1 MRPSTPV
8 PFGHYKTHKTH
19 KTPPPSNGFGSCVD
33 QSSISL
39 DRSATSSKAWGGAT
53 NPNSIR
59 FNPTTQ
65 PRTPQSMKFFNEISD
80 WKGSFQTKW
89 WKDLCTFNNKKD
101 CQPSID
107 SKNMWLI
114 IIFTCRI
121 QRKQNWTY
129 LQKTRFVYTKKILC
143 VLKHNIQQKNTYSQD
158 WIIHNN
164 YWIIYLN
171 KSKGCWVTR
180 WWLNFEV
187 LASMVALRL
196 RRAFEGNFQ
205 SSKLAA
211 FLSKTKA
218 VENLNFIC
226 TIMFSP
232 FYVFPNYLFISPHL
246 KTFPGLL
253 QQAECFLPWTSILR
267 THICQGWISIF
278 PLVGSVVFP
287 HKNTDRFQL
296 KFS

>member
-1 MRPSTPV
+1 MRASSNSLSARGAARGASCSLSYAEGQRSHSLFTEHFTGCLFLGDEFEVMRPSTPV

-129 LQKTRFVYTKKILC
+129 LQKTRFVYTKK
-143 VLKHNIQQKNTYSQD
+143 S
-158 WIIHNN
+158 
-164 YWIIYLN
+164 
-171 KSKGCWVTR
+171 
-180 WWLNFEV
+180 
-187 LASMVALRL
+187 
-196 RRAFEGNFQ
+196 
-205 SSKLAA
+205 
-211 FLSKTKA
+211 
-218 VENLNFIC
+218 
-226 TIMFSP
+226 
-232 FYVFPNYLFISPHL
+232 YVFSNTTFNKKTHTVRIELFIIII
-246 KTFPGLL
+246 
-253 QQAECFLPWTSILR
+253 E
-267 THICQGWISIF
+267 
-278 PLVGSVVFP
+278 
-287 HKNTDRFQL
+287 
-296 KFS
+296 